1 MTIEFK
7 IYCGTD
13 TNGHDVD
20 ARQLALDLAV
30 KFFPDGHTITE
41 ELGRWALRDH
51 YGPTSKIVTEPTIVI
66 SWIASELEV
75 VTGSAESLVDRCAA
89 AYKSGAYQEAVM
101 ITRHEID
108 AVFI

>member
-1 MTIEFK
+1 MTTEFK

-20 ARQLALDLAV
+20 ARQLALDLAL

-51 YGPTSKIVTEPTIVI
+51 YGPTSEIVTEPTIVI
-66 SWIASELEV
+66 TWVATEQEV
-75 VTGSAESLVDRCAA
+75 ATGSAESLVTRLAKAFKD
-89 AYKSGAYQEAVM
+89 GAHQEAVL
-101 ITRHEID
+101 ITRREID

>member
-1 MTIEFK
+1 MTTEFK

-20 ARQLALDLAV
+20 ARQLALDLAL

-51 YGPTSKIVTEPTIVI
+51 YGPTSEIVTEPTIVI
-66 SWIASELEV
+66 SWIASDEQV
-75 VTGSAESLVDRCAA
+75 QTGEAEGKVSRCAA
-89 AYKSGAYQEAVM
+89 DFKFFCYQESVL
-101 ITRHEID
+101 ITRREID
-108 AVFI
+108 AIFI